1 MFSYQHVYHA
11 GSLADIH
18 KHAFLAV
25 LVESLTQK
33 DRPVSYLETHSGRG
47 QYDVSSPESLK
58 TGEAKNGIL
67 RLVSEQG
74 MPKDHPYWRAVGA
87 HQETFGGSSYPGS
100 PWIARSLL
108 RAQDQLY
115 LMECHPQEILHLK
128 KNMNKPN
135 VHIHE
140 RDGYEGVLAL
150 SPPEARRGLVFIDPT
165 YENKHEYEQVVAFTK
180 ALHDKW
186 KEAVICVWYPLLK
199 AGHQEKLAKALSQL
213 QTQVSV
219 WEILFPQNLVGYG
232 LLGSGLFILN
242 MPYGAEDALQ
252 KTDALLVAWMKKTAA
267 IAAEERV
274 KMDEFFF

>member
-47 QYDVSSPESLK
+47 QYDISSPESLK

-67 RLVSEQG
+67 RLVAEQG
-74 MPKDHPYWRAVGA
+74 MSKDHPYWRAVGA
-87 HQETFGGSSYPGS
+87 HQEKFGRASYPGS

-108 RAQDQLY
+108 RDQDQLY

-128 KNMNKPN
+128 KNMNEPN
-135 VHIHE
+135 VHVHE

-165 YENKHEYEQVVAFTK
+165 YEDKNEYARVVAFTK
-180 ALHDKW
+180 TLHDKW
-186 KEAVICVWYPLLK
+186 KEAVICVWYPLLR
-199 AGHQEKLAKALSQL
+199 AGHQEKLTKALSQIDAE
-213 QTQVSV
+213 VNV
-219 WEILFPQNLVGYG
+219 WEISFPQNLVGYG
-232 LLGSGLFILN
+232 LLGSGLYILN
-242 MPYGAEDALQ
+242 MPYGVKDALQ
-252 KTDALLVAWMKKTAA
+252 KTDAHLTAWLKQTAVLAATEKKKN
-267 IAAEERV
+267 E
-274 KMDEFFF
+274 DYFF